1 MTTVTSIQ
9 TVKFSHTFPPQEE
22 RTKPIKTCFIALRS
36 VRWIACDDELK
47 GLGSFMS
54 FYLLKGRKP
63 RQMAQHFLRNQN
75 ILLWPRMRAQC
86 VLSSWEECPWLFKRF
101 VINVFVKWIIFFIF
115 ICFSNEKIW
124 FIHIS
129 FLWTFFLRVFCT
141 FYSFHAFLYFV
152 VVLSPYNLLKALI
165 KPYFFVLPRWSIISN
180 QTTGLASYLSIPIW
194 LR

>member
-86 VLSSWEECPWLFKRF
+86 VLSSLGECPWLFKWF
-101 VINVFVKWIIFFIF
+101 VINVFVKWIFFSYLF
-115 ICFSNEKIW
+115 VSAMRNFDLFTSHFCEHFFWESFVL
-124 FIHIS
+124 FIHFMHFSIS
-129 FLWTFFLRVFCT
+129 LLSWVLTTF
-141 FYSFHAFLYFV
+141 S
-152 VVLSPYNLLKALI
+152 
-165 KPYFFVLPRWSIISN
+165 KP
-180 QTTGLASYLSIPIW
+180 
-194 LR
+194 